1 MSTFNWIDYTIIA
14 IIALSVLISVMRG
27 FVREVISLVVWA
39 AAIIVSFLFY
49 QYIAGLLVNV
59 IHSDSVRLVVSF
71 VGLFLATLILGML
84 INYLIGQLVSNT
96 GLSGTDRVLGV
107 IFGVA
112 RGVLV
117 VVLLMMLTGLTPFS
131 KEQSWQ
137 ESVLVPHF
145 QPLEDWLK
153 TLLPDS
159 VNAHLELN
167 SKDRLREVN

>member
-27 FVREVISLVVWA
+27 FVREIVSLVIWV
-39 AAIIVSFLFY
+39 AAIIVSFIFY

-71 VGLFLATLILGML
+71 VGLFLATLVLGML

-96 GLSGTDRVLGV
+96 GLSGTDRVLGI

-112 RGVLV
+112 RGILV
-117 VVLLMMLTGLTPFS
+117 VVLLMMLAGLTPFS
-131 KEQSWQ
+131 KEQSWN
-137 ESVLVPHF
+137 ESVLIPHF
-145 QPLEDWLK
+145 EPIENGLK
-153 TLLPDS
+153 SLLPDS
-159 VNAHLELN
+159 VNARLELHKEH
-167 SKDRLREVN
+167 SREVN